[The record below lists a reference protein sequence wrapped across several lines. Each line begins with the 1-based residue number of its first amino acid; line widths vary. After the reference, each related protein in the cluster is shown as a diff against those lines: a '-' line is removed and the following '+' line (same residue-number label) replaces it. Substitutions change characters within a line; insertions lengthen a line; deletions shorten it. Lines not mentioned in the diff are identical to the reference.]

1 MNSTEILETFREEM
15 NDEADPP
22 LWSDTLLFRYL
33 DDAQKTFCRW
43 TEGIEDS
50 STAEITRLAVV
61 SGTEWYALDKRVLK
75 VREAV
80 DVSTGR
86 PFGLYSAE
94 RASDAGIYFDGRP
107 AQLKAFVTGLSKNML
122 RAWPFPNNTATVE
135 LRVFR
140 LPLVPITDAGDQELE
155 IDEQHHLSLLLWMK
169 HRAYGKEDAETFDR
183 SKRDDFEQRFQAY
196 CARAKAEQVRLRH
209 PAGTVQYGG
218 Y

>member
-1 MNSTEILETFREEM
+1 
-15 NDEADPP
+15 
-22 LWSDTLLFRYL
+22 
-33 DDAQKTFCRW
+33 
-43 TEGIEDS
+43 
-50 STAEITRLAVV
+50 
-61 SGTEWYALDKRVLK
+61 
-75 VREAV
+75 
-80 DVSTGR
+80 
-86 PFGLYSAE
+86 
-94 RASDAGIYFDGRP
+94 
-107 AQLKAFVTGLSKNML
+107 ML